1 VEIHSSCISKIVV
14 SALEPRWRDIF
25 EKKKKFKKKCYLV
38 KVAVAEQRAKGTDGQ
53 SFPERISG
61 ILR

>member
-1 VEIHSSCISKIVV
+1 
-14 SALEPRWRDIF
+14 L
-25 EKKKKFKKKCYLV
+25 KKKKILKKKCYLV
-38 KVAVAEQRAKGTDGQ
+38 KVAAAEQRAKGTDGQ

>member
-1 VEIHSSCISKIVV
+1 LK
-14 SALEPRWRDIF
+14 
-25 EKKKKFKKKCYLV
+25 KKKKFKKKCYLV
-38 KVAVAEQRAKGTDGQ
+38 KVAAAEQRAKGTDGQ